1 MSKNVRHFPDGSV
14 ILRLTAEQARAVQT
28 AITLCVAL
36 APRDVA
42 IPEARAMGE
51 VTAMIG
57 PPQEVLRG

>member
-1 MSKNVRHFPDGSV
+1 MSERNIRRFPDGSV
-14 ILRLTAEQARAVQT
+14 ILRLTAEQARAIQT

-57 PPQEVLRG
+57 PVREALK